1 MAPPVTPT
9 TPALFEFNNKKL
21 SYEYRLKYQRFSTQ
35 QTIGLPIALFNGRR
49 PK

>member
-1 MAPPVTPT
+1 MALIRPT

-21 SYEYRLKYQRFSTQ
+21 NYEYRLNYQRFSTE
-35 QTIGLPIALFNGRR
+35 QTIGLPIALFGGKR